1 MNQQSDL
8 WRMMG
13 SQIVH
18 DAFCGMVLFLGAMGI
33 FFQAV
38 PDESRHILCQDGGFP
53 AVVFTLPGHTVTV
66 PILLDGIPGDLQ
78 RSSDLPLTRALQPH
92 FANLFV
98 NFHCDNHLY
107 SPPT

>member
-38 PDESRHILCQDGGFP
+38 LDESLHILCQ
-53 AVVFTLPGHTVTV
+53 
-66 PILLDGIPGDLQ
+66 
-78 RSSDLPLTRALQPH
+78 
-92 FANLFV
+92 N
-98 NFHCDNHLY
+98 
-107 SPPT
+107 